1 MITSKLVAPNGNVS
15 ICNNTGYSSIKEART
30 ALLSDWTIE
39 TFSAHNVSV
48 LADTDGTRLI
58 LQERKA

>member
-1 MITSKLVAPNGNVS
+1 MITSKLVTPNGNVS
-15 ICNNTGYSSIKEART
+15 VCSNTGYHSIKEAKT
-30 ALLSDWTIE
+30 ALLTDWTIE

-58 LQERKA
+58 LQERK

>member
-1 MITSKLVAPNGNVS
+1 MITGKLVTQNGNVS
-15 ICNNTGYSSIKEART
+15 VCNTGYSSIKEART